1 MPDFTNFRTLIRPG
15 SPNTALLAP
24 PGYAASAEADGAA
37 PVYDVSPGEL
47 YMRALRLIGE
57 RREWQLGSQDAAT
70 LQLNFVATSA
80 LMRFRDDVDV
90 VVMPVTGQQE
100 KSTFAAYSRSR
111 VGYSDLGA
119 NHKRLEAFSAALLT
133 P

>member
-1 MPDFTNFRTLIRPG
+1 V
-15 SPNTALLAP
+15 A
-24 PGYAASAEADGAA
+24 
-37 PVYDVSPGEL
+37 PGEL

-57 RREWQLGSQDAAT
+57 KPRVAAR
-70 LQLNFVATSA
+70 LSRMPAMRLNFVATSA
-80 LMRFRDDVDV
+80 LMRFKDDVDLV
-90 VVMPVTGQQE
+90 FLPVTGQPD

-119 NHKRLEAFSAALLT
+119 NLKRLDALAAALLT